1 MAGPVGMNPC
11 PHPVESA
18 QRAARDLTMAWARNL
33 TLLDTDHAL
42 PPADRHLA
50 RLQVPSPEV
59 MAAKYLEVRDQILA
73 SPPPRPPASAP
84 ARPVPAEVLDG
95 GPTPGGVR

>member
-33 TLLDTDHAL
+33 TLID
-42 PPADRHLA
+42 ADQGLVTVEA
-50 RLQVPSPEV
+50 RSVVRSQVPTPEE
-59 MAAKYLEVRDQILA
+59 MAAKYIEVRDMILA
-73 SPPPRPPASAP
+73 SPPPRPPAA
-84 ARPVPAEVLDG
+84 G
-95 GPTPGGVR
+95 GGVG